1 MTFDLWHNNSSD
13 RLLVAVGGA
22 VVLHFIVLFGLHFE
36 TPKPKSPVQNL
47 EIELVDRSTDEP
59 INDADY
65 LAQANNRGDGDS
77 QNIKKPKL
85 PPRAASAPPQL
96 KKALPSVQQQQTKQK
111 NKAVLTRA
119 HANHKVQHN
128 REEEKSLAQPRLD
141 PRQLAHQIAEL
152 GITSTKEADFATKQ
166 KVLPLNAIS
175 AKKYIAAAYERA
187 WQKKVERIGNLN
199 YPDEARRENLS
210 GSLLISVWVAK
221 DGSVK
226 KIKLHR
232 SSGHKILDDA
242 AVRIVRL
249 AAPFAPLPKELSS
262 QADIIVITR
271 TWKFEAGLAMGQ

>member
-1 MTFDLWHNNSSD
+1 MTFDLWHNSSSD

-22 VVLHFIVLFGLHFE
+22 VILHLIVLFGLHFE
-36 TPKPKSPVQNL
+36 TPKLKPPVQNL
-47 EIELVDRSTDEP
+47 EIELVDQSTEKP
-59 INDADY
+59 VHDADY
-65 LAQANNRGDGDS
+65 LAQANSRGGGDS
-77 QNIKKPKL
+77 QRIKKPKL
-85 PPRAASAPPQL
+85 PPQASSAPPQI
-96 KKALPSVQQQQTKQK
+96 KKAVPSVQQQQTKQK
-111 NKAVLTRA
+111 HKSVLTRA
-119 HANHKVQHN
+119 HANHKVQQEI
-128 REEEKSLAQPRLD
+128 EEEQSLAQPRLD
-141 PRQLAHQIAEL
+141 TRKLARQIADL
-152 GITSTKEADFATKQ
+152 GITSTEVADFAVKQ
-166 KVLPLNAIS
+166 RVMPLNAIS
-175 AKKYIAAAYERA
+175 AKKYVAAAYERA

-232 SSGHKILDDA
+232 SSGHQILDDA